1 MSAGSDGGEMNTDPL
16 GSKRDQVA
24 RLRAAFVAQLP
35 GRIAAIRLLFDEI
48 VGGGDNRAK
57 VVDLHRHFHN
67 LKGTGGA
74 FGFMDLGHT
83 AERGEAV
90 VAELFDQAAISADWC
105 DRLAHVIE
113 AVSIH
118 AASLGK
124 DPVRQVILSSESPAG
139 NMSPEL
145 AAQGHGRLVYLCDD
159 EPGPLEQLAA
169 QLACF
174 GYETAT
180 FTDVEALRVAVLV
193 RHPDCVV
200 MDISF
205 PESRDLGTRIVAQ
218 LNLEAQRR
226 LTTVFL
232 SGRDDFD
239 ARLHSVQAGGSA
251 YFNKPVRATQLAAT
265 LDELTQHRRPEPFR
279 ILVIDDEPEVA
290 AYHCMILEDAG
301 MLTQQVVEPQRALE
315 ALETFGPDMVLMD
328 IYMPGCSGSDL
339 ALMIRQMP
347 DYFALPIVYVSSE
360 TDRRKQLVAMRI
372 GADAFLAKPVEPDE
386 LVSAVSIRA
395 ERMRALR
402 SLIARDSLTSL
413 FNHTTTTQMLEGALA
428 LAHRRGSSLCFAMI
442 DIDHFKLV
450 NDRFGH
456 PVGDQVIVALARVL
470 QQQLRGS
477 DIVGRYGGE
486 EFAVILQDA
495 TLAQAMVL
503 LDKLRQ
509 IFSRIVFH
517 AGGEEFRCTFSAGV
531 ADCIGR
537 VRAEILCDAADIA
550 LYEAKR
556 LGRDRVVAAN
566 DGLRRV

>member
-1 MSAGSDGGEMNTDPL
+1 MSAGSDRGEMNANAPL
-16 GSKRDQVA
+16 ARREQVA
-24 RLRAAFVAQLP
+24 RLRATFVAQLP
-35 GRIAAIRLLFDEI
+35 GRISAIRLLFGEVVAD
-48 VGGGDNRAK
+48 GDNRAK

-74 FGFMDLGHT
+74 FGFMDLCHV
-83 AERGEAV
+83 AERGEAA
-90 VAELFDQAAISADWC
+90 VAELFDRAEITADWR
-105 DRLAHVIE
+105 DRVVQAIE

-118 AASLGK
+118 AAVLGK
-124 DPVRQVILSSESPAG
+124 DPVAQAAMFIESPDDTLQPVHASRG
-139 NMSPEL
+139 S
-145 AAQGHGRLVYLCDD
+145 GRLVYLCDD
-159 EPGPLEQLAA
+159 EAGPLEQLAS

-174 GYETAT
+174 GYETVT
-180 FTDVEALRVAVLV
+180 FTDVDALRVAVLL

-205 PESRDLGTRIVAQ
+205 PESRDLGTRVVAQ
-218 LNLEAQRR
+218 LNAQAQRR

-239 ARLHSVQAGGSA
+239 ARLNAVQAGGAA
-251 YFNKPVRATQLAAT
+251 YFHKPVRAVQLAAT
-265 LDELTQHRRPEPFR
+265 LDELTQHCRPEPFR

-290 AYHCMILEDAG
+290 AYHCMILEEAG
-301 MLTQQVVEPQRALE
+301 MLTERVVEPQRAFE
-315 ALETFGPDMVLMD
+315 ALEAFGPDMVLMD

-372 GADAFLAKPVEPDE
+372 GADAFMAKPVEPEE
-386 LVSAVSIRA
+386 LVSAVAIRA

-413 FNHTTTTQMLEGALA
+413 FNHTTTTQMLEAALA
-428 LAHRRGSSLCFAMI
+428 LAFRRGTALCFAMI
-442 DIDHFKLV
+442 DIDHFKQV

-486 EFAVILQDA
+486 EFAVILQDV
-495 TLAQAMVL
+495 TLAQAVIL

-509 IFSRIVFH
+509 VFSRIVFH
-517 AGGEEFRCTFSAGV
+517 AGAEEFRCTFSAGV
-531 ADCIGR
+531 ADCVGR
-537 VRAEILCDAADIA
+537 VRAESLCDAADIA

-556 LGRDRVVAAN
+556 LGRDRVVASN

>member
-1 MSAGSDGGEMNTDPL
+1 MSTRNDGGETNAGPPA
-16 GSKRDQVA
+16 SRRDQVA
-24 RLRAAFVAQLP
+24 RLREVFVSQLP
-35 GRIAAIRLLFDEI
+35 ARIAAIRQLFDEI
-48 VGGGDNRAK
+48 TGDGDDPGK
-57 VVDLHRHFHN
+57 VADLHRHFHN

-74 FGFMDLGHT
+74 FGFMDLAET

-90 VAELFDQAAISADWC
+90 VAEMIARAIAPTGWHARVARAIEAISVQAACSGKVPGGPLVMSLDVV
-105 DRLAHVIE
+105 DD
-113 AVSIH
+113 
-118 AASLGK
+118 AA
-124 DPVRQVILSSESPAG
+124 Q
-139 NMSPEL
+139 PER
-145 AAQGHGRLVYLCDD
+145 AAQGRGRLVYLCDD
-159 EPGPLEQLAA
+159 EAGPLEQLAS
-169 QLACF
+169 QLTCF

-180 FTDVEALRVAVLV
+180 FTDVESLRVAVLM

-205 PESRDLGTRIVAQ
+205 PESRDLGTQIIAR
-218 LNLEAQRR
+218 LNTETPTP

-239 ARLHSVQAGGSA
+239 ARLHAVQAGGAA
-251 YFNKPVRATQLAAT
+251 YFHKPVRATQLAAT
-265 LDELTQHRRPEPFR
+265 LDELTQRRRPEPFR
-279 ILVIDDEPEVA
+279 VLVIDDEPEIG

-301 MLTQQVVEPQRALE
+301 MLTEHVVEPQRALD
-315 ALETFGPDMVLMD
+315 ALVEFGPDMVLMD

-372 GADAFLAKPVEPDE
+372 GADAFMAKPVVPEE
-386 LVSAVSIRA
+386 LVSAVAIRA

-413 FNHTTTTQMLEGALA
+413 FNHTTITQMLETALA
-428 LAHRRGSSLCFAMI
+428 LACRRGMSLCFAMI
-442 DIDHFKLV
+442 DIDHFKRV

-456 PVGDQVIVALARVL
+456 PAGDQVIVALARVL

-495 TLAQAMVL
+495 TLAQAVAL

-509 IFSRIVFH
+509 AFARIVFH
-517 AGGEEFRCTFSAGV
+517 ADGEDFRCTFSAGV
-531 ADCIGR
+531 ADGGGR
-537 VRAEILCDAADIA
+537 VRAEVLCDAADIA

-556 LGRDRVVAAN
+556 LGRDRVVASST
-566 DGLRRV
+566 DLRRG

>member
-1 MSAGSDGGEMNTDPL
+1 MNLESDSRELNADPL
-16 GSKRDQVA
+16 ASKRDQVA

-48 VGGGDNRAK
+48 VGSGENCAK

-74 FGFMDLGHT
+74 FGFMDLCQT
-83 AERGEAV
+83 AERGEAA
-90 VAELFDQAAISADWC
+90 VAELFECAEISADWC

-113 AVSIH
+113 AVSID

-124 DPVRQVILSSESPAG
+124 DPVRQVTLSSK
-139 NMSPEL
+139 L
-145 AAQGHGRLVYLCDD
+145 AADTMAPEVASHGHGRLVYLCDD
-159 EPGPLEQLAA
+159 EPGPLEQLAS

-180 FTDVEALRVAVLV
+180 FTDVESLRVAVLV

-200 MDISF
+200 MDIRF
-205 PESRDLGTRIVAQ
+205 PKGGDLGTRIVAQ
-218 LNLEAQRR
+218 LNMEVKRP

-232 SGRDDFD
+232 SGRDDFE
-239 ARLHSVQAGGSA
+239 ARLHAVQVGGSA
-251 YFNKPVRATQLAAT
+251 YFHKPVRATQLAAT
-265 LDELTQHRRPEPFR
+265 LDELTHHRQPEPFR
-279 ILVIDDEPEVA
+279 ILVIDDDPEVA

-301 MLTQQVVEPQRALE
+301 MLTRQVVEPQRALE
-315 ALETFGPDMVLMD
+315 ALEAFGPDMVLMD
-328 IYMPGCSGSDL
+328 IYMPGCAGSDL

-372 GADAFLAKPVEPDE
+372 GADAFMAKPVEPDE
-386 LVSAVSIRA
+386 LVSAVAIRA

-413 FNHTTTTQMLEGALA
+413 FNHTTTTQMLGAALA
-428 LAHRRGSSLCFAMI
+428 LAQRRGASLCFAMI

-495 TLAQAMVL
+495 TLSQAMML

-509 IFSRIVFH
+509 IFSQIVFH

-566 DGLRRV
+566 DGLRRA